1 MPRIEPVSDKS
12 QVAPEHHEFVDAV
25 LEVFGQLRGPHSILL
40 HSPPLDKPALELGN
54 YFRYNSIVK
63 SPEKELAIITGARE
77 KDCLYVWAAQ
87 VAAGRRGGLRE
98 EAITVVKERR
108 DASELEPHEAD
119 IVNYVRHLFRNN
131 RVDQATF
138 DALKNRYGEQWLIEM
153 TTVVGYYGMLAGVV
167 NAFEVAAPADGD
179 VLPV

>member
-1 MPRIEPVSDKS
+1 MPRIVPVSDKS
-12 QVAPEHHEFVDAV
+12 QVAPEFQSVVDAV
-25 LEVFGQLRGPHSILL
+25 LEVFGGLRGPHSILL

-54 YFRYNSIVK
+54 YFRYDSIVK

-87 VAAGRRGGLRE
+87 VAAGRRSGLRE
-98 EAITVVKERR
+98 EAIAVVKEKR
-108 DASELEPHEAD
+108 DVSALEPHEAE
-119 IVNYVRHLFRNN
+119 IVTYVRQLFRSN

-138 DALKNRYGEQWLIEM
+138 DALKNRYGEPWLIEM